1 MLFSEYVEEL
11 RKIYKAYGVS
21 WGVAPG
27 CVESSLKEAETLVG
41 FPLERGLRDAWL
53 TADGSEHQ
61 VRMFSRPG
69 FLTGYDFLSLA
80 SALKERDSMRSI
92 APQYEGYV
100 EERPRDQ
107 RIRPGWFHDGWLPF
121 AGFGGGILLLI
132 QDYSPTEEG
141 NIGQIIAFTHDP
153 DEISYVAPDFQT
165 FLHHSLSSIKED
177 PEEFLEMF

>member
-1 MLFSEYVEEL
+1 ML
-11 RKIYKAYGVS
+11 
-21 WGVAPG
+21 
-27 CVESSLKEAETLVG
+27 
-41 FPLERGLRDAWL
+41 
-53 TADGSEHQ
+53 
-61 VRMFSRPG
+61 
-69 FLTGYDFLSLA
+69 
-80 SALKERDSMRSI
+80 SI

-100 EERPRDQ
+100 EEKPRDQ

-177 PEEFLEMF
+177 PEEFLEIFRY

>member
-1 MLFSEYVEEL
+1 M
-11 RKIYKAYGVS
+11 
-21 WGVAPG
+21 
-27 CVESSLKEAETLVG
+27 G

-107 RIRPGWFHDGWLPF
+107 RIRPGWFYDGWLPF

-132 QDYSPTEEG
+132 QDYSPAEEG
-141 NIGQIIAFTHDP
+141 NTGQIIAFTHDP